1 MKLNY
6 VTNIAL
12 LALLLIGMAAVV
24 GCDSMPG
31 GAEVWLENVSVS
43 GLTQNG
49 KTIQGI
55 PTGNLSAVLKVSANK
70 VSISTSG
77 AGVTTI
83 KLSPSNAVITS
94 GPDGIS
100 ITGVES
106 DKIELKL
113 QSTTATTTTNIK

>member
-1 MKLNY
+1 MKLKY

-12 LALLLIGMAAVV
+12 LALLLAGVAAVV
-24 GCDSMPG
+24 GCDSTRG
-31 GAEVWLENVSVS
+31 GAEIWLENVSVN
-43 GLTQNG
+43 GFTQNG
-49 KTIQGI
+49 KAIQGI
-55 PTGNLSAVLKVSANK
+55 PTGNLSAVIKVSASK

-77 AGVTTI
+77 TGITTI

-100 ITGVES
+100 ISGVES

-113 QSTTATTTTNIK
+113 QSTTATTTTK